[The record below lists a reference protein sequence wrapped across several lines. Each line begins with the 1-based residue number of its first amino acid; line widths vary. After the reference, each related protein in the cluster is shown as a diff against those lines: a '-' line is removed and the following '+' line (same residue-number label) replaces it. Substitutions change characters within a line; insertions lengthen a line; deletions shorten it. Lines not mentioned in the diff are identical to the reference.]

1 MPFPGLLDLNDDAL
15 HVLFGVTALFH
26 PPHWEF
32 PGSGQPHDWEP
43 DSLSEYPTYL
53 ETHRGPKF
61 CLGWL
66 YLSHVCRR
74 LRQICLASPA
84 LWGGVVLALPS
95 LSSMEHLLVR
105 AQQAPLRLS
114 LLSTDWRT
122 PFANPADPYWH
133 DYRARV
139 AFAIKHFERA
149 VSLEVHRAG
158 APHLTDWQPLLCG
171 HPLPYL
177 RRLAIYQPHFPS
189 HPRRFYINA
198 PNLVH
203 VTLDGG
209 TFPSFTYPLRL
220 LRKLDISVHPR
231 GVLSLGSNA
240 PILNILRG
248 TPLLEELSLRQLD
261 IVAGGAVDE
270 RLCEQSVLLA
280 NLQTASLDV
289 YGSGQP
295 YLWSH
300 IQAPAEVDLDLCFSG
315 YAHRHDVLN
324 IFRAALPQLRC
335 PAYDHLIVAVTTG
348 LVTVQAVMNHYT
360 SLSHDRNDGVRIS
373 WQISPSSF
381 DRRTFLL
388 IPSCVNAA
396 RIRLLHLRM
405 VTAEGDNTMLYSFLS
420 AFRSTTILA
429 LDTRTRMSGSGA
441 ILRLL
446 AENAA
451 SAHMGDTPLLLPSL
465 STLAVAY
472 PSGAWQDT
480 IQPQFLSDHWRAALA
495 FLQARTSTG
504 RRVRSLKLFGA
515 RPQEKALQAIERGAL
530 DWAAKFVDEI
540 VVADEH

>member
-15 HVLFGVTALFH
+15 HVLLWVTAWVH

-32 PGSGQPHDWEP
+32 QGSGQPHDWEP
-43 DSLSEYPTYL
+43 HSLSNYPTYL
-53 ETHRGPKF
+53 ETHPGPKF
-61 CLGWL
+61 CLGWV
-66 YLSHVCRR
+66 YLSQVCRR
-74 LRQICLASPA
+74 LRRICFASSA
-84 LWGGVVLALPS
+84 LWGGIVLALPS
-95 LSSMEHLLVR
+95 LSSMESLLVR
-105 AQQAPLRLS
+105 AHQAPLRLS
-114 LLSTDWRT
+114 LPSTDWRT

-133 DYRARV
+133 GYRART
-139 AFAIKHFERA
+139 AFAVKHFERA

-158 APHLTDWQPLLCG
+158 APHLVDWQPLLCG

-177 RRLAIYQPHFPS
+177 RHLAIYQPHYPGR
-189 HPRRFYINA
+189 PRRFYLNT

-203 VTLDGG
+203 ATIDGG
-209 TFPSFTYPLRL
+209 LFPSFTYPLRL
-220 LRKLDISVHPR
+220 LRKLSISLHPR
-231 GVLSLGSNA
+231 GSLSLGSNA
-240 PILNILRG
+240 PILNILSG
-248 TPLLEELSLRQLD
+248 TPLLEELSLQRLD
-261 IVAGGAVDE
+261 IVAGGAIDE
-270 RLCEQSVLLA
+270 PLREQSVLLA

-289 YGSGQP
+289 YGSGHP
-295 YLWSH
+295 YLWSFV
-300 IQAPAEVDLDLCFSG
+300 QAPAEADVQLSFSG
-315 YAHRHDVLN
+315 YAHRHDVVN

-335 PAYDHLIVAVTTG
+335 PAYDHLVVAVTSG

-360 SLSHDRNDGVRIS
+360 SLCHDRNDGIRIS

-405 VTAEGDNTMLYSFLS
+405 VTAEGDSAMLYSFLS
-420 AFRSTTILA
+420 AFHSATILA

-441 ILRLL
+441 IFRLL

-451 SAHMGDTPLLLPSL
+451 SAHAGSAPLLFPALN
-465 STLAVAY
+465 TLAVAY
-472 PSGAWQDT
+472 PSGAFQDT
-480 IQPQFLSDHWRAALA
+480 IQPQLLSDHWRAALG

-515 RPQEKALQAIERGAL
+515 RPQEKSLQAIEQGAL